1 VSTQL
6 TPKPD
11 WHTEL
16 VNESLRKENKSLNAI
31 PGVPGNGHEYL
42 RLRELSE
49 EAARERDAIEAFN
62 LFLKRWVHPD
72 WWGHIMDDDDN
83 DAEYVRRAIR
93 RVVQGEMC
101 PSTPCDE

>member
-1 VSTQL
+1 MSTQL
-6 TPKPD
+6 TAKPD

-16 VNESLRKENKSLNAI
+16 VNESLRCENTSSNAS
-31 PGVPGNGHEYL
+31 PGVPGNYHEYV

-49 EAARERDAIEAFN
+49 TASSERDAIEAFN

-83 DAEYVRRAIR
+83 EAAYVRWAIR
-93 RVVQGEMC
+93 LAVQGG
-101 PSTPCDE
+101 S